1 MNNNVYNRIYKEKK
15 NSLIHYINHKSSFD
29 LIIEKIIGE
38 YILRFDSLIESNYFT
53 IKNIIFNSHELFI
66 HNNNASNLCLQ
77 NGIIKPILF
86 LHQDISNIKREDLLL
101 IKERL
106 KSLTVIN
113 LEIKNSKNFEKT
125 INISLPKFLIKETS
139 NEGKI
144 CIINTSQDPTII
156 ELKNT
161 LNKSYK
167 IDMLV
172 DFIPF
177 INYDSLVKYLSSY
190 KLVIF
195 SNPIDGMVAYSAGC
209 QVLSSHNLIK
219 HKRIAWDNTDQFD
232 INYDFASF
240 SKQIMK
246 AIEI

>member
-1 MNNNVYNRIYKEKK
+1 MNSTYNKIYSGKN

-29 LIIEKIIGE
+29 LLIEKIIGE
-38 YILRFDSLIESNYFT
+38 HIIRLDDFSETNYYT
-53 IKNIIFNSHELFI
+53 MKNIIFNNYELFI
-66 HNNNASNLCLQ
+66 HNNSIMNMCEQ

-86 LHQDISNIKREDLLL
+86 IHQDISNLKKEDLVL

-106 KSLTVIN
+106 KSLSVIN
-113 LEIKNSKNFEKT
+113 LEPKNNKIFEKT
-125 INISLPKFLIKETS
+125 INISIPKFPSKDS
-139 NEGKI
+139 NNREKI
-144 CIINTSQDPTII
+144 CMINTSQNPEMLDLIH
-156 ELKNT
+156 N

-177 INYDSLVKYLSSY
+177 INYDSLVARLSSY
-190 KLVIF
+190 RLVIF
-195 SNPIDGMVAYSAGC
+195 SNPVDGMVAYSAGC
-209 QVLSSHNLIK
+209 QVLSSLSLIK
-219 HKRIAWDNTDQFD
+219 NKKMVLDNNDQFNV
-232 INYDFASF
+232 NYDFASF